1 MIKTRAL
8 DEKEACGILELQLG
22 GSSKPFLAFFI
33 RFSTSSQYC
42 RNSFAFSLTP
52 ISKEPLLRRSTAQAR
67 RAAGHQRQAR
77 RRRRQGHLGHLCLQ
91 PFCHHHL
98 RCNHPCHDYHHHH
111 YNHSCQDI
119 YESIATVGEIRV
131 YWRADFQSG
140 SRVLKKVF

>member
-42 RNSFAFSLTP
+42 RNSVACSLTP

-77 RRRRQGHLGHLCLQ
+77 RRRSQGHLLFIIIIIFVTIILVMIIIITITTILSRYILVFDVYCCR
-91 PFCHHHL
+91 F
-98 RCNHPCHDYHHHH
+98 
-111 YNHSCQDI
+111 HSSRQQF
-119 YESIATVGEIRV
+119 GEMGRP
-131 YWRADFQSG
+131 WR
-140 SRVLKKVF
+140 RT